1 MMEQSL
7 EEQFG
12 LSLVVLARL
21 YRRELDLALRQYGV
35 SEATVL
41 PIRYLAQLGDQT
53 RQGQLAQM
61 MRLEGPT
68 LVRVIDQ
75 LQAGGLVER
84 VPDEEDRRARLIR
97 LTDKG
102 RAFHDHVLD
111 LLRQLRARLF
121 EGMDPRDMQAALRC
135 FQVLAHNLGQGPA
148 EVPGLFEL

>member
-1 MMEQSL
+1 MEPSL

-41 PIRYLAQLGDQT
+41 PIRYLAQLGNQT

-75 LQAGGLVER
+75 LQASGLVER
-84 VPDEEDRRARLIR
+84 VPDEQDRRARLIR

-102 RAFHDHVLD
+102 REFHDHVLE
-111 LLRQLRARLF
+111 LLRQLRVRLF
-121 EGMDPRDMQAALRC
+121 EGMDPQDMQAALRC
-135 FQVLAHNLGQGPA
+135 FQVLGRNLGQGA
-148 EVPGLFEL
+148 GDAAGLFDVP